1 MKFSVACLLAVQVLA
16 SDQDFYD
23 TSDPWASTSAGQAV
37 PILGSSLQ
45 LGSHAAS
52 LDPAYIEP
60 ALNPAY
66 GAP

>member
-16 SDQDFYD
+16 SDMDFYD
-23 TSDPWASTSAGQAV
+23 TSDPWASASAGQGV

-45 LGSHAAS
+45 QGSHS
-52 LDPAYIEP
+52 LDPAYIDP
-60 ALNPAY
+60 AMHPAY

>member
-23 TSDPWASTSAGQAV
+23 TSDPWAPAAAGQGV
-37 PILGSSLQ
+37 PIIGSSLQ
-45 LGSHAAS
+45 QGSHAAS
-52 LDPAYIEP
+52 LDPAYIDP
-60 ALNPAY
+60 AMHPAY